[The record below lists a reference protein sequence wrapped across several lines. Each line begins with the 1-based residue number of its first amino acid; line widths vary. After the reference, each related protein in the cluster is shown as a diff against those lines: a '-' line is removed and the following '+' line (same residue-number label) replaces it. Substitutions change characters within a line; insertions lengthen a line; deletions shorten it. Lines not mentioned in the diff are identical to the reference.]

1 MAKQVKIQIDG
12 ATVYPQTSSDAIADL
27 TRKKVLSKVVD
38 TIEDDAELQRQV
50 TVTKETGNVPVGA
63 VYAKGTAVSTVIA
76 DILAY
81 LRPEFQRLQVGSG
94 SVTYNKS
101 TDMFCD
107 STAISMMELKHGETN
122 IGNIKGGVVTLN
134 INGTETE
141 KTAAASANVEISLS
155 FDRTHNKAQWYVELT
170 GTNSMG
176 AAMTPRKVAL
186 TAYMPVYCFVSATQ
200 EESEINGS
208 LVAATAESIV
218 YAGGET
224 IDKTC
229 TIAKGGA
236 WCVALPSHMAMTGIG
251 TKDDFDFG
259 TQRTATTTFSL
270 SREVNGIAD
279 VPYTVYL
286 LPMGTAQENLEVR
299 ITTKAV

>member
-27 TRKKVLSKVVD
+27 ARKKVLSKVVD

-63 VYAKGTAVSTVIA
+63 VYAKDTAVSTVIA

-81 LRPEFQRLQVGSG
+81 LRPEFQRLEVGNDT
-94 SVTYNKS
+94 VTYRQDTN
-101 TDMFCD
+101 MFCS
-107 STAISMMELKHGETN
+107 STAISLMTLKHGETN
-122 IGNIKGGVVTLN
+122 IDNIKGGVVTLN
-134 INGTETE
+134 LNGTETE
-141 KTAAASANVEISLS
+141 KTAAASSNVEISS
-155 FDRTHNKAQWYVELT
+155 VFDISCNKAQFYVALS
-170 GTNSMG
+170 GTNSLG
-176 AAMTPRKVAL
+176 AAMTQRKVTL
-186 TAYMPVYCFVSATQ
+186 TAYMPVFCFVSATQ
-200 EESEINGS
+200 EESEISGN

-218 YAGGET
+218 YVGGEA

-229 TIAKGGA
+229 TIANGGA

-259 TQRTATTTFSL
+259 TQRTTTTTFSL